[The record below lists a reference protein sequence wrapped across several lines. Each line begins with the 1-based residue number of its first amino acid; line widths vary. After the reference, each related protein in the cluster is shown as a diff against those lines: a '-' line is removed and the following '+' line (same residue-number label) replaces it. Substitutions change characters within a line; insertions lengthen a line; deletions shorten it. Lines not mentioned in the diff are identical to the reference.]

1 MKTKSSKFLKKLRYF
16 KPIDQLSDGW
26 SQLSLGNREW
36 EKVYRQRWQH
46 DKVVRTTHGVNC
58 TGSCSWKVFVKD
70 GIITWENQQIDYPSC
85 GPDMPEFEPRGCPRG
100 ASFSWYVYSPL
111 RVKYPYVRS
120 TLLKL
125 YREAMNKEK
134 DPVKAWASI
143 VENRERSSQYKAVR
157 GKGGFIRTT
166 TEEVNEII
174 SASLIYT
181 IKKYGPDRVAG
192 FTPIPAMSMVSY
204 AAGARFLSM
213 LGAPML
219 SFYDWYADLPPASPQ
234 VWGEQTDV
242 PESSDWYNSCYIMMW
257 GSNVPMTR
265 TPDAHFMTEVRYKGT
280 KVVTVSPDYAENVKF
295 ADDWL
300 TIHPGED
307 AALAQAMTHVILKEF
322 YVEQKTDYFYDY
334 ALKYTDLPYLI
345 TLNQDGG
352 RYVSD
357 RFLTASDL
365 GMPFARAEWKPA
377 VMDEQSGK
385 MVIPNGSIGHRWANK
400 GQWNLQQKDE
410 EGNAYQPRLT
420 ILGEEDGVVDITF
433 PSFDH
438 KGKETV
444 SRPIP
449 VKRVTKASG
458 ETIFVTTV
466 FDLMLAHYGV
476 NREGLGAAKPYGYD
490 DENQPYTPA
499 WQEKFTGIDRKL
511 VIKVAREFAQNA
523 VDTNGRS
530 MIIMGAG
537 INHWFNGDTIYRSIL
552 NLVLLTGAQGVNGGG
567 WAHYVGQEKCR
578 VPEGWGTIAFGRDWS
593 MPPRLQNATSFYYFA
608 TDQWRY
614 EETKME
620 ELASPLV
627 KRVRYRHSAD
637 YNVLAARLG
646 WMPSYPQFN
655 RNSIQLFEEAKK
667 NGAQSVEDAIKY
679 TVNELKTGKM
689 EFAIED
695 PDNPVNFPRNLFV
708 WRSNL
713 ISSSGKGHEYFLKHL
728 LGTSNGL
735 LGEENSSMKP
745 TEVKWRE
752 KGAEG
757 KLDLLVT
764 VDFRMAGNALY
775 SDIVLPAATW
785 YEKHDISSTDMH
797 PFVHPFNPAI
807 NPPWEAKTDWDTFKG
822 MAKAFSK
829 LAEKH
834 LPLPVKDLVTIP
846 LQHDTQDEI
855 AQPFGKVADWSK
867 GEVEPIPGLTMPRL
881 TFVERDYKQLY
892 EKFMALGPLA
902 EKNPIGAHGI
912 SFSVREQYHQLKEM
926 NGTIQNEGITHGL
939 PSIETGRQAAEAMLT
954 LSSATNGKV
963 AMKAWESEEAQTG
976 LSLKDIA
983 QDQASVHHTFQ
994 DITIQP
1000 RKVIPTPVFTG
1011 SNKGDRRYSPFTTN
1025 IERLVPFRTLTGR
1038 QHFYLDHEIMTE
1050 YGENFPIYKP
1060 VLPEMVF
1067 AKQDQLPAQQDKE
1080 ITLRYLTPHG
1090 KWNMHSTYQ
1099 DNLMMLT
1106 LFRGGPHV
1114 WMSEKDA
1121 ERAGIKDNDWVEVYN
1136 RNGVVAARAVTSHK
1150 MPKGTLYMYHA
1161 QDKHINTPGSNIT
1174 GERGG
1179 THNSPTKIHVKPTQL
1194 IGGYAQLSYGF
1205 NYYGPIGNQRD
1216 IYVSVRKM
1224 KEVPWLE
1231 D

>member
-1 MKTKSSKFLKKLRYF
+1 MKTKSGNFLSKLRYF
-16 KPIDQLSDGW
+16 KPVDTLSDGW
-26 SQLSLGNREW
+26 SQLSAGGREW

-70 GIITWENQQIDYPSC
+70 GIITWENQQTDYPSC

-111 RVKYPYVRS
+111 RVKYPYVRG

-125 YREAMNKEK
+125 YREALKQDS
-134 DPVKAWASI
+134 DPVRAWASI
-143 VENRERSSQYKAVR
+143 VENPEKAKHYKTAR
-157 GKGGFIRTT
+157 GKGGFIRATS
-166 TEEVNEII
+166 EEVYEMIA
-174 SASLIYT
+174 ASLIYT
-181 IKKYGPDRVAG
+181 TKKFGPDRIAG

-204 AAGARFLSM
+204 AAGSRFLSM

-234 VWGEQTDV
+234 IWGEQTDV
-242 PESSDWYNSCYIMMW
+242 PESSDWYNSGYLMMW

-300 TIHPGED
+300 AVNPGED

-322 YVEQKTDYFYDY
+322 YVNQKTEYFYDY
-334 ALKYTDLPYLI
+334 AKKYTDLPYLI
-345 TLNQDGG
+345 TLKQDGNSF
-352 RYVSD
+352 VSD
-357 RFLTASDL
+357 RFLNASDL
-365 GMPFARAEWKPA
+365 GMPLAHAEWKTA
-377 VMDEQSGK
+377 VIDK
-385 MVIPNGSIGHRWANK
+385 KTNKIVIPNGSIGHRWGNK
-400 GQWNLQQKDE
+400 GQWNLLQNDE
-410 EGNAYQPRLT
+410 EGNVFEPELT
-420 ILGEEDGVVDITF
+420 IFGQEDDEVQVKLPFFDKNGTKTISHIVPVRKVTRATGEHIY
-433 PSFDH
+433 
-438 KGKETV
+438 
-444 SRPIP
+444 
-449 VKRVTKASG
+449 
-458 ETIFVTTV
+458 VTTV
-466 FDLMLAHYGV
+466 FDLMLAHYGIDRD
-476 NREGLGAAKPYGYD
+476 NQGKCKSTYD
-490 DENQPYTPA
+490 DDQPYTPA
-499 WQEKFTGIDRKL
+499 WQEKYSGVDKKL
-511 VIKVAREFAQNA
+511 VIKIAREFAQNA
-523 VDTNGRS
+523 VDTKGRS

-552 NLVLLTGAQGVNGGG
+552 NLVLLTGSQGVNGGG

-608 TDQWRY
+608 TNQWRY
-614 EETKME
+614 DETK
-620 ELASPLV
+620 LNNLISPLV
-627 KRVRYRHSAD
+627 KKARYEHSAD
-637 YNVLAARLG
+637 YNVLASRLG

-655 RNSIQLFEEAKK
+655 RNSINLFGEAQKA
-667 NGAQSVEDAIKY
+667 GAQTMDEAVKY
-679 TVNELKTGKM
+679 VVNELKRGKM

-735 LGEENSSMKP
+735 LGEENQSMKP
-745 TEVKWRE
+745 KEVKWRDQ
-752 KGAEG
+752 GAEG
-757 KLDLLVT
+757 KLDLLVSI
-764 VDFRMAGNALY
+764 DFRMAGNALY

-807 NPPWEAKTDWDTFKG
+807 NPPWEAQSDWDTFKG
-822 MAKAFSK
+822 ISKVFSK

-834 LPLPVKDLVTIP
+834 FPAPVKDLVTIP
-846 LQHDTQDEI
+846 LQHDSQDEI
-855 AQPFGKVADWSK
+855 AQPFGKVLDWSK
-867 GEVEPIPGLTMPRL
+867 GEVEPIPGITMPRM
-881 TFVERDYKQLY
+881 TFVERDYRKLY
-892 EKFMALGPLA
+892 EKFIALGPLV
-902 EKNPIGAHGI
+902 EKNPVGAHGI
-912 SFSVREQYHQLKEM
+912 SFSVAEQYQQLKEM
-926 NGTIQNEGITHGL
+926 NGTINQKGISYGM
-939 PSIETGRQAAEAMLT
+939 PSIETGRLAAEAMMT

-963 AMKAWESEEAQTG
+963 AMKAWEAEEAKTG

-983 QDQASVHHTFQ
+983 EDRAAEHHTFH
-994 DITIQP
+994 DITVQP
-1000 RKVIPTPVFTG
+1000 RKVIPTPIFPG
-1011 SNKGDRRYSPFTTN
+1011 SNKGNRRYSPFTTN
-1025 IERLVPFRTLTGR
+1025 IERFVPFRTLTGR

-1060 VLPEMVF
+1060 TLPEMVF
-1067 AKQDQLPAQQDKE
+1067 TEQDKKPETQEKE

-1090 KWNMHSTYQ
+1090 KWNIHSTYQ

-1106 LFRGGPHV
+1106 LFRGGPHI

-1121 ERAGIKDNDWVEVYN
+1121 QQAGINDNDWVEVYN

-1150 MPKGTLYMYHA
+1150 MPAGTLYMYHA
-1161 QDKHINTPGSNIT
+1161 QDKHINTPGSTIT

-1216 IYVSVRKM
+1216 LYVSVRKM